1 MFQSGRLMRT
11 ATIAIMFL
19 VLAIPALAA
28 APQGGRDVDFPRDL
42 QSYND
47 GHVESIMGR
56 LVARAK
62 AQPFNVVATLIF
74 FLAIVHTFLSSKF
87 MAIAHRLE
95 HEHEERRERG
105 EVSDKSVSHGA
116 ELFHFLG
123 EVEAIFG
130 IWAIALVVA
139 IIMFFDW
146 STAKYYLSERVNFT
160 EPLFVVV
167 IMTLAA
173 TRPILK
179 LSEDAMA
186 KIANLLGGSL
196 TAWWFTIL
204 TFGPILGSF
213 ITEPA
218 AMTISALLLGKK
230 FYELDPP
237 ESFKYATLGLLFVNI
252 SVGGTLTH
260 FAAPPVLMVA
270 TPWDW
275 GTIFMLKKFGWKA
288 VEGILIANGLY
299 YFIYRKHFKA
309 LEEKFQFR
317 RVKDEI
323 RTTHLCRNEME
334 KEFDTIIPS
343 IDAELQFRSVFEAKI
358 EKVAARVR
366 EHLEP
371 QFLEKVAASGVDK
384 DIAHKAFERR
394 FEEVKRDRL
403 RRSIPMVLPREQRAA
418 YADPDWDQRED
429 PVPAWVTLVHIFFM
443 VWTIF
448 NAHYPALFIPGILF
462 FLGFAQVTSPYQNRI
477 DLKPALLVGFFLG
490 GLVIHGGVQG
500 WWIEPVLGSLSDIPL
515 MLGATILTA
524 FNDNAAITFLATL
537 VPNFS
542 EGLKYAVVAGAV
554 AGGGLTVIANAPNPA
569 GQSILKPYFEN
580 GVSPVGLLKGALLP
594 TVIVWLV
601 FLLMKL

>member
-1 MFQSGRLMRT
+1 MNQGKTVIVLLALIIIAGGLLKLAST
-11 ATIAIMFL
+11 AS
-19 VLAIPALAA
+19 
-28 APQGGRDVDFPRDL
+28 PQLWGGKEFPRDL

-47 GHVESIMGR
+47 RQIESIAGR

-95 HEHEERRERG
+95 HEHEERQARG
-105 EVSDKSVSHGA
+105 EVPEKSVSHSA

-130 IWAIALVVA
+130 IWAIALVGA
-139 IIMFFDW
+139 IVVFFDW
-146 STAKYYLSERVNFT
+146 STAKYYLSERVNYT

-167 IMTLAA
+167 VMTLAA
-173 TRPILK
+173 TRPILR
-179 LSEDAMA
+179 LSELLMQ
-186 KIANLLGGSL
+186 KIANRLGGSL

-218 AMTISALLLGKK
+218 AMTISAILLGKK

-237 ESFKYATLGLLFVNI
+237 ENFKYATLGLLFVNI

-270 TPWDW
+270 SPWDW
-275 GTIFMLKKFGWKA
+275 GMIFMFKQFGWKA

-299 YFIYRKHFKA
+299 YLMYRKHLRA

-334 KEFDTIIPS
+334 EEFEKVIETI
-343 IDAELQFRSVFEAKI
+343 DDELQFQKTFENQA
-358 EKVAARVR
+358 EEVTRRVQ

-371 QFLEKVAASGVDK
+371 QYLEKVTASGVSRDL
-384 DIAHKAFERR
+384 AHKAFMRR
-394 FEEVKRDRL
+394 FEEVKRAQL
-403 RRSIPMVLPREQRAA
+403 REAIPMVLPEDQRAP
-418 YADPDWDQRED
+418 YADPDWDERED
-429 PVPAWVTLVHIFFM
+429 PVPVWVTAIHIFFLA
-443 VWTIF
+443 WTIF
-448 NAHYPALFIPGILF
+448 TAHYPALFIPGMLF
-462 FLGFAQVTSPYQNRI
+462 FLGFAQVTWPYQNRVN
-477 DLKPALLVGFFLG
+477 LKPALLVGFFLG

-500 WWIEPVLGSLSDIPL
+500 WWIEPVLGSLSEVPL

-537 VPNFS
+537 VPDFS
-542 EGLKYAVVAGAV
+542 EGLKYVVVAGAV

-569 GQSILKPYFEN
+569 GQSILKKYFKD
-580 GVSPVGLLKGALLP
+580 GVSPAGLLKGALLP
-594 TVIVWLV
+594 TIVVWLV
-601 FLLMKL
+601 FYIFKF

>member
-1 MFQSGRLMRT
+1 MIHGRML
-11 ATIAIMFL
+11 I
-19 VLAIPALAA
+19 VSLALIILAGGLLKLA
-28 APQGGRDVDFPRDL
+28 SSASPQVWGGKEFPRDL

-47 GHVESIMGR
+47 HQIESIAGR

-74 FLAIVHTFLSSKF
+74 FLAIVHTFLSSRF

-95 HEHEERRERG
+95 HEHEERRARG
-105 EVSDKSVSHGA
+105 EVPDKSVSHSA

-130 IWAIALVVA
+130 IWAIALVAA
-139 IIMFFDW
+139 IVVFFDW
-146 STAKYYLSERVNFT
+146 TTAKYYLSERVNYT

-167 IMTLAA
+167 VMTLAA
-173 TRPILK
+173 TRPILR
-179 LSEDAMA
+179 LSELLMQ
-186 KIANLLGGSL
+186 KIANRLGGSL

-218 AMTISALLLGKK
+218 AMTISAILLGKK

-237 ESFKYATLGLLFVNI
+237 ENFKYATLGLLFVNI

-270 TPWDW
+270 APWDW
-275 GTIFMLKKFGWKA
+275 GMVFMLKQFGWKA

-299 YFIYRKHFKA
+299 YLIYRKHLRA
-309 LEEKFQFR
+309 LEEEFQFR
-317 RVKDEI
+317 VVKDEI
-323 RTTHLCRNEME
+323 RTTYLCRNEME
-334 KEFDTIIPS
+334 KEFDAILPA
-343 IDAELQFRSVFEAKI
+343 IDDELQFRKIIETKI
-358 EKVAARVR
+358 EKVSAHVR
-366 EHLEP
+366 KHIEP
-371 QFLEKVAASGVDK
+371 QYLEKVAASGVDREL
-384 DIAHKAFERR
+384 AHKAFVRR
-394 FEEVKRDRL
+394 FEEVKLTRL
-403 RRSIPMVLPREQRAA
+403 RKSVPMVLPREQRAP
-418 YADPDWDQRED
+418 YDDPDWDQRED
-429 PVPAWVTLVHIFFM
+429 AVPIWVTAVHIFFL

-448 NAHYPALFIPGILF
+448 TAHYPALFISGILF

-500 WWIEPVLGSLSDIPL
+500 WWIEPVLGSLTEVPL

-537 VPNFS
+537 VPDFS
-542 EGLKYAVVAGAV
+542 EGLKYVVVAGAV

-569 GQSILKPYFEN
+569 GQSILKKYFKD
-580 GVSPVGLLKGALLP
+580 GVSPAGLLKGALLP
-594 TVIVWLV
+594 TVVVWLV
-601 FLLMKL
+601 FYIFKF

>member
-1 MFQSGRLMRT
+1 MSKRQLLVILLVGIL
-11 ATIAIMFL
+11 IPFL
-19 VLAIPALAA
+19 ISPLLAA
-28 APQGGRDVDFPRDL
+28 EPEGANAIEFPREL
-42 QSYND
+42 QSYSD
-47 GHVESIMGR
+47 GHFDGIAQR
-56 LVARAK
+56 LWMRANL
-62 AQPFNVVATLIF
+62 FNVVATLIF

-95 HEHEERRERG
+95 HEHEERQSRG
-105 EVSDKSVSHGA
+105 EADAKSVSHGA

-130 IWAIALVVA
+130 IWAIALVTA
-139 IIMFFDW
+139 IIVFFDW
-146 STAKYYLSERVNFT
+146 STAKYYLNHRVNFT

-179 LSEDAMA
+179 LSESVMQ

-230 FYELDPP
+230 LYDLDPP
-237 ESFKYATLGLLFVNI
+237 ENFKYATLGLLFVNI

-270 TPWDW
+270 SPWEWD
-275 GTIFMLKKFGWKA
+275 TVFMLKRFGWKA

-299 YFIYRKHFKA
+299 YFMYRKHLQA

-317 RVKDEI
+317 RIKDEI
-323 RTTHLCRNEME
+323 RTTYLCRNEME
-334 KEFDTIIPS
+334 REFDTVIET
-343 IDAELQFRSVFEAKI
+343 IDKELEFQKVFEVQA
-358 EKVAARVR
+358 EEVTSRVQ

-371 QFLEKVAASGVDK
+371 KYLEKVTASGVSRAL
-384 DIAHKAFERR
+384 AHKAFMRR
-394 FEEVKRDRL
+394 FEEVKRARL
-403 RRSIPMVLPREQRAA
+403 RRAIPMVLPKDQRAP
-418 YADPDWDQRED
+418 YDDPDWDQRED
-429 PVPAWVTLVHIFFM
+429 PVPAWVTAVHIFFM
-443 VWTIF
+443 AWTIF
-448 NAHYPALFIPGILF
+448 NAHYPALFIPGMLF

-477 DLKPALLVGFFLG
+477 NLKPALLVGFFLG

-500 WWIEPVLGSLSDIPL
+500 WWIEPVLGSLSEIPL

-537 VPNFS
+537 VPTFS
-542 EGLKYAVVAGAV
+542 DSLKYAVVAGAV

-569 GQSILKPYFEN
+569 GQSILKKYFEN
-580 GVSPVGLLKGALLP
+580 GVSPVGLLKGAFLP

-601 FLLMKL
+601 FLLMKF